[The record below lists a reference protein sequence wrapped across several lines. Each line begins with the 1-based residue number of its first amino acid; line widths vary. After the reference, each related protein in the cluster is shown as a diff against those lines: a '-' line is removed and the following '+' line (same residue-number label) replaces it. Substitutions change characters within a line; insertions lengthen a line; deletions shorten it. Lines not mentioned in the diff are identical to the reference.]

1 MKIQKIDIKDI
12 GGIKRAII
20 NFDSSMNI
28 ICGPNGIGKTTI
40 LDSVAHSFIST
51 NSYVL
56 KRHAQSTDGQINI
69 VLNDCDN
76 IRESHISLANFDPED
91 CSFVHGLSEA
101 GRKVIYLNVSRMFKY
116 VFLSNISKDEER
128 QDHSIY
134 TLLTDGISV
143 ADMKNWFAKRCLF
156 VNTPEALSENNKVN
170 LELAKKCFS
179 LLNAEYKFSRVDAK
193 KFDVFVSTPN
203 GEIWYE
209 YLSSGFKSCLSI
221 LFGIIKEI
229 ELRMPDEECLA
240 QHFDGIVLIDEL
252 EMHLHPEWQ
261 SKIVSVLRD
270 TFPATQFIV
279 TTHSP
284 HIIQNAE
291 PNQIIALGT
300 DSNGYTYVREL
311 PSNVFGYTGWTLDE
325 VLKDV
330 MGMEDTRSQKLQ
342 SMLAAFDQ
350 AIDEENKIEAERIY
364 KELDRALHPANVL
377 RKMLSIDLSSI
388 IEEDNK

>member
-20 NFDSSMNI
+20 DFDEYMNI

-51 NSYVL
+51 NSNVL
-56 KRHAQSTDGQINI
+56 KRHAQSTNGQINI
-69 VLNDCDN
+69 VLNDCDSIKESN
-76 IRESHISLANFDPED
+76 ISFEKFDPED
-91 CSFVHGLSEA
+91 HSYINGLGQA
-101 GRKVIYLNVSRMFKY
+101 GRKVIYLNISRMFKY
-116 VFLSNISKDEER
+116 VSLSNISKDEER
-128 QDHSIY
+128 QEHSIY
-134 TLLTDGISV
+134 SLLTNGISV

-156 VNTPEALSENNKVN
+156 VNTPDALSDNNKIN

-179 LLNAEYKFSRVDAK
+179 LLNVEYSFSRVDAK
-193 KFDVFVSTPN
+193 KFDVFVCTPN

-229 ELRMPDEECLA
+229 ELRMSDDDCLA
-240 QHFDGIVLIDEL
+240 QDFDGIVLIDEL

-261 SKIVSVLRD
+261 SKIVSVLRN

-284 HIIQNAE
+284 HVIQNAE

-300 DSNGYTYVREL
+300 DSNGFTYVREL
-311 PSNVFGYTGWTLDE
+311 PSNEFGYTGWTLDE

-330 MGMEDTRSQKLQ
+330 MGMEDTRSQKLKN
-342 SMLAAFDQ
+342 MLAEFDK
-350 AIDEENKIEAERIY
+350 AIDEENKIEAESIY
-364 KELDRALHPANVL
+364 RELDMALHPSNVL

-388 IEEDNK
+388 SEEVEK